1 MNETGEV
8 TETAVVPSRAGSA
21 LIVPA
26 ASGAQIRAQQEAYQE
41 LVKDLLDAKE
51 DYQTI
56 GGKAFK
62 KKSAWRKL
70 SLAFGVDLAIK
81 SVTHDRDAT
90 GRIVRTEVIA
100 RATAPNGRFADGI
113 GSCSIREK
121 CCPGQDVCT
130 KWTEYPDT
138 HKPTGHVHCKADCPG
153 WVHFSHA
160 EHDVPATAATRATNR
175 AASDLFA
182 AGEVSAEEMADGGT
196 GGQAADAGR
205 GDDRRSPDYRDA
217 GRSAIQDATAKQL
230 DTVLNI
236 ARRENPDSQTL
247 DGEVAEARAWLAHP
261 AEGEW
266 PVTDELDKWLA
277 DRLGVAVTF
286 SALTKAQ
293 ASLIIGGASSK
304 GNGGRS
310 RSVPNEP
317 PDNYTGASAHIGDEP
332 F

>member
-1 MNETGEV
+1 MNETGEI

-113 GSCSIREK
+113 GSCSVREK
-121 CCPGQDVCT
+121 CCAGQDVCT

-182 AGEVSAEEMADGGT
+182 AGEVSAEEMADGGA
-196 GGQAADAGR
+196 GGQAEDTSR
-205 GDDRRSPDYRDA
+205 GDRRSPDSRDVA
-217 GRSAIQDATAKQL
+217 RSAIAEATPAQRK
-230 DTVLNI
+230 TVLDI
-236 ARRENPDSQTL
+236 AKRANPENQVI

-266 PVTDELDKWLA
+266 PVPDELDKWLA
-277 DRLGVAVTF
+277 DRLGSQVTF
-286 SALTKAQ
+286 VALTKAQ

-310 RSVPNEP
+310 RPVPNEP
-317 PDNYTGASAHIGDEP
+317 PADDGRPY
-332 F
+332 

>member
-1 MNETGEV
+1 VNETGEV

-70 SLAFGVDLAIK
+70 SLAFGVDLEIK

-113 GSCSIREK
+113 GSCSVREK
-121 CCPGQDVCT
+121 CCAGQGVCT
-130 KWTEYPDT
+130 RPEQYADSGR
-138 HKPTGHVHCKADCPG
+138 PTGHTHCKPDCPG

-196 GGQAADAGR
+196 GGQTADAGR
-205 GDDRRSPDYRDA
+205 GDDRRLPDYRDA
-217 GRSAIQDATAKQL
+217 GRSAIQNATAKQL

-247 DGEVAEARAWLAHP
+247 EGEAREARDWLTDR

-266 PVTDELDKWLA
+266 PVTDDLDRWLT
-277 DRLGVAVTF
+277 DKLGVAVTF

-304 GNGGRS
+304 GSNGGRS

-317 PDNYTGASAHIGDEP
+317 PDDEEP